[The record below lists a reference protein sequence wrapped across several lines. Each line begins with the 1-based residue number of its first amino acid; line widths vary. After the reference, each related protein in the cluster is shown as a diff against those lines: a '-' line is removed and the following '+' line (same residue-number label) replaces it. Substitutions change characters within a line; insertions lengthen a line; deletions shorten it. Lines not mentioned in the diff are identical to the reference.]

1 MLENPSQL
9 LLRNLAIFE
18 EGPLLISQAPRDELA
33 ATLVSEGLKPLMH
46 HSDYLA
52 YQGSRRHLGDN
63 AQFAPVPAGQ
73 ARHGVLFIPKAKEE
87 LRMQLAA
94 LAACVGKGGNLYVIG
109 ENKGGIKS
117 AAKLLEPYGQVEKLD
132 SARHCSL
139 FVVTLSE
146 QPAPFVLNDWQ
157 HQHEIEVAGESLII
171 CSLPGVFSHGEL
183 DQGTRLLLEHLPRVK
198 AQGRILDFGCGAG
211 VIGAYLARKAPQAQ
225 VEMLDVSALAI
236 AASHATLAANGLD
249 NAKVQPGSGLGD
261 LHGRFHQII
270 TNPPFHTGVGTDY
283 SATESLLREAPA
295 RLVQGGDLVVV
306 ANSFLRYEPIMA
318 AGFGKVERLADDRKF
333 RVYCCRGSGR

>member
-1 MLENPSQL
+1 MLQNPSQL
-9 LLRNLAIFE
+9 LLRNLDVFAD
-18 EGPLLISQAPRDELA
+18 GQLLVSQSPRDELA
-33 ATLVSEGLKPLMH
+33 ATLVAEGLKPLMH

-52 YQGSRRHLGDN
+52 YQGSARHLGEN
-63 AQFAPVPAGQ
+63 AQFAPVASGQ
-73 ARHGVLFIPKAKEE
+73 ARHAVLFIPKAKDE

-94 LAACVGKGGNLYVIG
+94 LAACVGQGGHLYVIG

-117 AAKLLEPYGQVEKLD
+117 AAKLLVPYGQVEKLD

-139 FVVTLSE
+139 FAVTLD
-146 QPAPFVLNDWQ
+146 QAPASFALADWQ
-157 HQHEIEVAGESLII
+157 HQHELTVAGQSLTV

-183 DQGTRLLLEHLPRVK
+183 DEGTRLLLEHLPRVK
-198 AQGRILDFGCGAG
+198 AQGRILDYGCGAG
-211 VIGAYLARKAPQAQ
+211 VIGAFLAKKAPQAQ

-236 AASHATLAANGLD
+236 AASQATLAANGID
-249 NAKVQPGSGLGD
+249 NAKVMPGSCLGD

-283 SATESLLREAPA
+283 SAAESLLREAPK

-306 ANSFLRYEPIMA
+306 ANSFLRYEPIMSA
-318 AGFGKVERLADDRKF
+318 AFGKVERLADGRKF
-333 RVYCCRGSGR
+333 RVYHSRGSGR